1 MRSVWVDRDQAGNI
15 ISVYPVAQGGKQ
27 LEKILEDDPEV
38 QAFLNPPGTIPT
50 DEEVINSFFHGSK
63 EFEVIFEIL
72 FELYA
77 FIPGPPVDREDFEA
91 ILVGKIPA

>member
-15 ISVYPVAQGGKQ
+15 ISVYSVAQGGRQ

-38 QAFLNPPGTIPT
+38 QAFLNPPETIPT

-77 FIPGPPVDREDFEA
+77 LIPGPPVDRAGFDE
-91 ILVGKIPA
+91 ILKSKLP